1 MAKGVGVG
9 EITQSYPGVWR
20 AGLSRVGARAR
31 KEMGPPPTVGVV
43 ELGVVEVLSQ
53 SWLLSKSNH

>member
-1 MAKGVGVG
+1 MAKRVGVG

-31 KEMGPPPTVGVV
+31 KEMGPRPLWGW
-43 ELGVVEVLSQ
+43 LNLVLWRS
-53 SWLLSKSNH
+53 